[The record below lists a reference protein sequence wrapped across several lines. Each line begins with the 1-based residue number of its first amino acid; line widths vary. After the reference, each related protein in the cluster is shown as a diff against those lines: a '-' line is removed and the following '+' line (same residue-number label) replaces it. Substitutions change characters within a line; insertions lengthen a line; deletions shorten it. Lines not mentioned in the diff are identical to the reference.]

1 MNYLK
6 EVVVVLLLGPY
17 LILLGRGASGDQI
30 SGRGVINL
38 AHRQSAWTPIL
49 HTSANLSDITSIRS
63 FFEFRTLDP
72 EGAIFYGDTMEGK
85 DWFVLSLRDGIPEMQ
100 IGKADI
106 LVSIKGGRRLNDGAW
121 HLLELRSEGKFVVLE
136 VNNNPELVVGLHSE
150 LAEDKLTGKIRLG
163 LGGMLVDKQKL
174 FNPFQPDMDACVRG
188 GHWLNL
194 STLWDTD
201 PTWDPRP
208 CFSEIKRGSYF
219 PGTGMVTF
227 NTSDLP
233 GLKTEEAGI
242 TIKIFGSW
250 TGTLLSLQSTDFE
263 YVLGELD
270 GHTDV
275 KEVQLGLKEGSETAA
290 LPHEPAALTFTILK
304 HSLVVNS
311 KPEHEMES
319 LDFFSMWKKGMLL
332 TFGGVPGE
340 SEAAKRPQCLR
351 GCLENILVQDEV
363 IDLDQALYK
372 HSTVSSHSC
381 PTEAMN
387 ELT

>member
-1 MNYLK
+1 MNYLR
-6 EVVVVLLLGPY
+6 VVVVVFLLGPY
-17 LILLGRGASGDQI
+17 LIMLGRGASGNQI
-30 SGRGVINL
+30 SARRVINL

-49 HTSANLSDITSIRS
+49 QTSANLSDIRSIRS

-72 EGAIFYGDTMEGK
+72 EGTIFYGDTKEGK
-85 DWFVLSLRDGIPEMQ
+85 DWFVLALRDGIPEMQ

-136 VNNNPELVVGLHSE
+136 VNNNPELVVGLRSE
-150 LAEDKLTGKIRLG
+150 LTEDELTGKIRLG

-233 GLKTEEAGI
+233 GVKTEEAGI
-242 TIKIFGSW
+242 TIQIFGSW

-270 GHTDV
+270 EHTDV
-275 KEVQLGLKEGSETAA
+275 KMGLKEGSETAA
-290 LPHEPAALTFTILK
+290 LPREPAALTFNILK

-311 KPEHEMES
+311 KPDRETES

-340 SEAAKRPQCLR
+340 SEDAKRSHHLR
-351 GCLENILVQDEV
+351 GCLEKILVQEQV

>member
-17 LILLGRGASGDQI
+17 LILLARGVTGGQI

-38 AHRQSAWTPIL
+38 AHRQTAWTPVVQ
-49 HTSANLSDITSIRS
+49 TSANLSEVTSIRS
-63 FFEFRTLDP
+63 FFEFRTFDP
-72 EGAIFYGDTMEGK
+72 EGAIFYGDTKEGK
-85 DWFVLSLRDGIPEMQ
+85 DWFVLSLRNGIPEMQ

-136 VNNNPELVVGLHSE
+136 VNNEEELVVGLHSE
-150 LAEDKLTGKIRLG
+150 LTEDELTGKIRLG

-174 FNPFQPDMDACVRG
+174 FNPFHPDMDACIRG
-188 GHWLNL
+188 GYWLNL
-194 STLWDTD
+194 SSLWHTD
-201 PTWDPRP
+201 PMWEPQP

-242 TIKIFGSW
+242 TVKIFGSW
-250 TGTLLSLQSTDFE
+250 TGTTLSLKSTDFD

-270 GHTDV
+270 GHKDV
-275 KEVQLGLKEGSETAA
+275 KAVQLGLKEGSETTA
-290 LPHEPAALTFTILK
+290 LPREPAALTFNILK
-304 HSLVVNS
+304 HLLVVNG
-311 KPEHEMES
+311 KPEHETES
-319 LDFFSMWKKGMLL
+319 LDFFSMWKNGMLL

-340 SEAAKRPQCLR
+340 SEAAKSSHRLR
-351 GCLENILVQDEV
+351 GCLEKILVQDQV

-381 PTEAMN
+381 PKEAMN
-387 ELT
+387 ELS